1 MEKPTGKITVSRL
14 HLLNIG
20 RFARKSCLSKALLK
34 GAPKLE
40 MRNKFLYLFTVFM
53 YSIVVASN
61 SKSEFNGTL
70 SILGPN
76 TESNSRTL
84 GLNLRYIPLVKFDIS
99 SLCDAEV
106 SGNIFTTFDS
116 NNIVDVTNKLEI
128 KPYRVWLRFG
138 TTKFEA
144 RIGLQKINF
153 GPARILRSLM
163 WFDQI
168 DPRDPLQFTSG
179 VYGLRMRY
187 DFQNNTNISLW
198 GLYGNKNPKGWEVFG
213 TKDQTPEIGGR
224 IQYPIG
230 NSELAVS
237 GHYRDIRQEGISENR
252 IALDGFWDVGIGLW
266 FESVIAHI
274 SFEDSNRIDYHS
286 FLTLGTDYT
295 FGIGNGITA
304 TLEHLLRSIGNRTFS
319 ANERYNTSAIS
330 LSYPV
335 GIMDALSLF
344 SYYDWNS
351 EMLFNFLTWQ
361 RTYDYWTIQ
370 FSGYWIN
377 IDNMRPMNSRLVR
390 TVESQGFQFMTIF
403 NY

>member
-1 MEKPTGKITVSRL
+1 
-14 HLLNIG
+14 
-20 RFARKSCLSKALLK
+20 
-34 GAPKLE
+34 

-53 YSIVVASN
+53 YSIVFASN
-61 SKSEFNGTL
+61 PKSEFNGTL

-99 SLCDAEV
+99 SLCDGEV

-168 DPRDPLQFTSG
+168 DPRDPLKFTSG

-237 GHYRDIRQEGISENR
+237 GHHRDIRQEGISENR

-319 ANERYNTSAIS
+319 ANERYNISAIS

-335 GIMDALSLF
+335 GIMDALSFF

-370 FSGYWIN
+370 FSGYWTN
-377 IDNMRPMNSRLVR
+377 IDTMNSRLVR

>member
-1 MEKPTGKITVSRL
+1 M
-14 HLLNIG
+14 
-20 RFARKSCLSKALLK
+20 SKALLK

-53 YSIVVASN
+53 YSIVFASN

-128 KPYRVWLRFG
+128 KPYRVWLRFA

-187 DFQNNTNISLW
+187 DFQNNTNINSTLIFCRARADEFN
-198 GLYGNKNPKGWEVFG
+198 YSSNPTFRKTDG
-213 TKDQTPEIGGR
+213 TVRVID
-224 IQYPIG
+224 
-230 NSELAVS
+230 
-237 GHYRDIRQEGISENR
+237 
-252 IALDGFWDVGIGLW
+252 DV
-266 FESVIAHI
+266 
-274 SFEDSNRIDYHS
+274 
-286 FLTLGTDYT
+286 TTD
-295 FGIGNGITA
+295 
-304 TLEHLLRSIGNRTFS
+304 RTFS
-319 ANERYNTSAIS
+319 FITTIGLYDS
-330 LSYPV
+330 LNNLLAVAKLSRPV
-335 GIMDALSLF
+335 EKNDEKDVTFRI
-344 SYYDWNS
+344 
-351 EMLFNFLTWQ
+351 
-361 RTYDYWTIQ
+361 
-370 FSGYWIN
+370 
-377 IDNMRPMNSRLVR
+377 RLD
-390 TVESQGFQFMTIF
+390 F
-403 NY
+403 